1 MNQPSNS
8 LPPIQGFDAKITL
21 DGGVDGEMKILGLW
35 SAATSEASAA
45 EANFAL
51 KAQQMSQA
59 LYSQEAASIDTDIK
73 DMSAQAAKGQSGQV
87 QAQVD
92 QAKIQSLQSAVG
104 ALTQVA
110 SSARDDA
117 TNKLQALSENDL
129 ITAAMDP
136 NNKVASLVTSL
147 GPAI

>member
-1 MNQPSNS
+1 MNQNS
-8 LPPIQGFDAKITL
+8 IPPITGFDTKITL
-21 DGGVDGEMKILGLW
+21 DGGVDGEMKILKLW
-35 SAATSEASAA
+35 STATSQASAA
-45 EANFAL
+45 EASFAL
-51 KAQQMSQA
+51 KAQQMSQS
-59 LYSQEAASIDTDIK
+59 LYDKQTDVINQDLKDMEAAATQGK
-73 DMSAQAAKGQSGQV
+73 QGQIN
-87 QAQVD
+87 AQVD
-92 QAKIQSLQSAVG
+92 QAKIQSYQSTTS